1 MTDTDQSGAI
11 GTPLRRKEDLR
22 FLTGQGRSTNMA
34 QAAE

>member
-1 MTDTDQSGAI
+1 MTDADQSGAI

-22 FLTGQGRSTNMA
+22 FLTGQGRYTNMA